1 MSVYSDLEKIKQI
14 KKQIHT
20 SIANKEV
27 AIADDLPFDQYP
39 SKIDKITGG
48 GGSISGQEFTITNN
62 TGSDIKQGD
71 LVWVDWAP
79 YVESES
85 KINKT
90 TTSYP
95 PPILDPSGQ
104 FAYAGRDG
112 LFFSID
118 GLTVENVTS
127 EMYNSDLDIKYY
139 IMSENGELFY
149 SPSCYKDYGSFAY
162 RSDLI
167 YRSYQNLIE
176 TLSTYDSSVV
186 YAGCNNFFLRFH
198 YSSSD
203 LPYIQLFQINT
214 STGQVLKKWQFKREY
229 WDRWGGEI
237 FVTARSCWVF
247 SENEKFYLIDFY
259 HGIKYELDMNSAE
272 DNPTLEGV
280 PCQALGDIN
289 VKGITK
295 DGKYIFVATKIGD
308 PEDGGT
314 SGATRY
320 PLQIYKKLDNNFTSW
335 QCLSQSNISS
345 NFQQYYNNYIYDYY
359 FYNPINQV
367 ITVFNSSRNAGGVG
381 NSQGIAFKYI
391 GENESGQMIL
401 EKLPCDTSNMSQNGT
416 GRNEWIFGPTY
427 SQDCGKYI
435 IAKSYSDGKNVRE
448 YQVGYAKTGIF
459 LKAVKDPSKLGAF
472 AIQGVAKQNIANNG
486 SGQIVTLALE
496 KVNIQLNSDV
506 ELDDILVSTGV

>member
-1 MSVYSDLEKIKQI
+1 MSIDLQIEQILKIKKELYESI
-14 KKQIHT
+14 KEKGVEFDRK
-20 SIANKEV
+20 KEF
-27 AIADDLPFDQYP
+27 AEYP
-39 SKIDKITGG
+39 NEVKKITGG

-71 LVWVDWAP
+71 MVWVDWAP

-176 TLSTYDSSVV
+176 TLSKYDSSVI
-186 YAGCNNFFLRFH
+186 YAGCNNFFLRLH
-198 YSSSD
+198 HSSSD

-229 WDRWGGEI
+229 FDRWGNEI
-237 FVTARSCWVF
+237 SVTGRSCWVF

-314 SGATRY
+314 AGATRY

-345 NFQQYYNNYIYDYY
+345 NFQSYYNNYIYDYY
-359 FYNPINQV
+359 FYNPTNQV
-367 ITVFNSSRNAGGVG
+367 ITVFNSSRRAGGVG